1 MSEFLQMV
9 ISAYAV
15 FLIFDVTRAFH
26 KYDQHKFLNFGVP
39 EKRWHYFFIKEH
51 KWSIGAAVVF
61 GLIGFYLFKF

>member
-1 MSEFLQMV
+1 
-9 ISAYAV
+9 V